1 MLYAGLDLSRHRM
14 DMHLMNRAGQ
24 PVLVCAAPPDAD
36 GLRGLTRQVAGMGQP
51 VAAAIESM
59 NGARFVHDQLEL
71 AGWQVQV
78 ADAQKVKAW
87 PHWRARPTGST
98 RSAGRVRSATCSAQA
113 AERCSTGWACLS
125 RGRAQP
131 PLRWPSSTTWTPRS
145 TPASASCVGWAHA
158 YVPLLM
164 TAPGIAWSWG
174 TRSPPRSATSPDS
187 RARRRSCAAT
197 PGCAHGSTSPA
208 IVTTAAR
215 RPVTAPPTCA
225 GPD

>member
-1 MLYAGLDLSRHRM
+1 
-14 DMHLMNRAGQ
+14 
-24 PVLVCAAPPDAD
+24 
-36 GLRGLTRQVAGMGQP
+36 
-51 VAAAIESM
+51 M

-164 TAPGIAWSWG
+164 TAPGIAWVLG
-174 TRSPPRSATSPDS
+174 YTIAAEIGDITRFTSPKKKLCGYTGLCPRVYQSGHRDH
-187 RARRRSCAAT
+187 RGPPARN
-197 PGCAHGSTSPA
+197 G
-208 IVTTAAR
+208 
-215 RPVTAPPTCA
+215 PTYLRWA
-225 GPD
+225 